1 MAKNLSVKP
10 KRKRTNL
17 KKSQRAKLMG
27 IYRQVLNDVKLFK
40 QGKLKTYPIEQLW
53 EEL

>member
-1 MAKNLSVKP
+1 MARNSLVKP
-10 KRKRTNL
+10 KSKRTNL
-17 KKSQRAKLMG
+17 KKSPQAKSME

-53 EEL
+53 EDL

>member
-1 MAKNLSVKP
+1 MARNFLVKP
-10 KRKRTNL
+10 ESKRPNL
-17 KKSQRAKLMG
+17 KKSQRAKLME